1 MSSRQSA
8 RLLLGLIATVL
19 VATGWADRSMAQER
33 TFLSSSWTDLRWRTD
48 YNSARKEAVERGLPL
63 LIDFGTADCFWCKKL
78 DAVTFRDPR
87 VANLMNQRFIL
98 LKIDADRDLHL
109 ANQLQIESYPTL
121 ILAEASGKILE
132 KVKGYKDPDA
142 FHEILR
148 QTLASVQPPES
159 LQQDY
164 QLALQHVQQRNYAS
178 ALPLLRAV
186 ASDPRAS
193 QLQGPA
199 LKYVEAIEKQAAE
212 RIAAASDLEAKG
224 RIQDALDAFEDTVRS
239 YPGTEA
245 TRLTAQTVSRLK
257 ETVVDRAG
265 AARVVRARE
274 LLVQAR
280 EFQKQNELVLV
291 VDRCA
296 ILTRDFA
303 DLPEAQEAGLI
314 LGSLKNN
321 PVQLQ
326 QAADALGERLGEMYL
341 ALAETYLKKGMPQR
355 AEFYFQRVVL
365 TCPGSRQ
372 AESAQVRLTQ
382 IQSIAPRPVGSG
394 LASPGS
400 GLTSANESK

>member
-1 MSSRQSA
+1 MFSRKNT
-8 RLLLGLIATVL
+8 RLFLGLVATVL
-19 VATGWADRSMAQER
+19 VAATGADRSIAQER

-48 YNSARKEAVERGLPL
+48 YNAARKEAVERGLPL
-63 LIDFGTADCFWCKKL
+63 LIDFGTPDCFYCKKL

-98 LKIDADRDLHL
+98 LKIDAERELHL
-109 ANQLQIESYPTL
+109 TNQLRVQAYPTL
-121 ILAEASGKILE
+121 VLAEPNGKILKQVE
-132 KVKGYKDPDA
+132 GYKEPQA
-142 FHEILR
+142 FYDIL
-148 QTLASVQPPES
+148 QEALANVQPPES
-159 LQQDY
+159 MTQDY
-164 QLALQHVQQRNYAS
+164 QTALQHVQQRNYAA
-178 ALPLLRAV
+178 ALPLLRSV
-186 ASDPRAS
+186 AADSRGP
-193 QLQGPA
+193 QLQGA
-199 LKYVEAIEKQAAE
+199 AQKYVDAIEKQAGE
-212 RIAAASDLEAKG
+212 QMAAARDLESKG
-224 RIQDALDAFEDTVRS
+224 RIQDALEAFENAARN

-245 TRLTAQTVSRLK
+245 TRQTMQTVARLK
-257 ETVVDRAG
+257 ESAADRAG
-265 AARVVRARE
+265 AARIQRARD

-341 ALAETYLKKGMPQR
+341 ALAETHLKKGQPQR
-355 AEFYFQRVVL
+355 AEYYFQRVVL

-382 IQSIAPRPVGSG
+382 IQSIAPRPGGSG